1 MKCYGTCQF
10 PRGLWM
16 DVSGEAADLHMRTD
30 ANSLVTTASTTHL
43 PEQKET
49 IHMIQMLRKE
59 SSSGNI
65 DDLAHVRT
73 AYCLA
78 DCLTKNSAKPQ
89 ALLKAVSTGILQ
101 TIDEHPPFRSL
112 LKHKAYLAS
121 WLARNV
127 KESSLVETFLAVPV
141 FKDIQQV
148 LYSQC
153 FVYNIDDGGYVEEM

>member
-1 MKCYGTCQF
+1 
-10 PRGLWM
+10 
-16 DVSGEAADLHMRTD
+16 
-30 ANSLVTTASTTHL
+30 
-43 PEQKET
+43 
-49 IHMIQMLRKE
+49 MIQMLRKE

-73 AYCLA
+73 AHCLA
-78 DCLTKNSAKPQ
+78 DCLTKNSAKPE
-89 ALLKAVSTGILQ
+89 ALLKAVSTGTLP

-121 WLARNV
+121 WLVRNV

-141 FKDIQQV
+141 FKDIQQI

-153 FVYNIDDGGYVEEM
+153 FVYNLDDDGYVEEM

>member
-1 MKCYGTCQF
+1 MDIYGK
-10 PRGLWM
+10 P
-16 DVSGEAADLHMRTD
+16 AALNMRTD
-30 ANSLVTTASTTHL
+30 ANNLVTTASTTHL

-59 SSSGNI
+59 SSSGSI

-73 AYCLA
+73 AHCLS
-78 DCLTKNSAKPQ
+78 DCLTKNSAKPE
-89 ALLKAVSTGILQ
+89 ALQKAVSTGVLP
-101 TIDEHPPFRSL
+101 TVDEHPPFRSL

-121 WLARNV
+121 WIARNIAD
-127 KESSLVETFLAVPV
+127 SSLVETFLAVPI

-153 FVYNIDDGGYVEEM
+153 FVYNLDDGGYVEAI